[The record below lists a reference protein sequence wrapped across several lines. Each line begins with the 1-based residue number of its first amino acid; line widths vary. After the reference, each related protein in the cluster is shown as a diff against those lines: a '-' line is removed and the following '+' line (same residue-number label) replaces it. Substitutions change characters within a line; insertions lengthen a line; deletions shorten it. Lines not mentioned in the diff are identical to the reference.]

1 MAKNCALILA
11 AGEGKRMKSKKPKAM
26 AQVLFKPMLDWVIDA
41 VEESGINDYCVVVGY
56 RGEDIEVHLDG
67 KCEIAYQTERLG
79 TGHAVMQAVQYLNS
93 TDAENVLILNGDAPF
108 IDSTTIESSL
118 GMHLALG
125 STVTVISAKIP
136 NPVGY
141 GRIVR
146 DGNGRFLK
154 IVEQRDATDE
164 EKLINEVNSGAYWFN
179 KQYLLHALTQIKP
192 ENDAREYYLTD
203 TIEVIMKLGKSANV
217 CMTDNADVILGA
229 NDRFQ
234 LMELNEIARKQI
246 LTNHMVNGVDIPCVD
261 GIIIGADVKIGA
273 ETRILPNTIIRGY
286 SEIGENCE
294 IGPNC
299 LIDDSRIADGV
310 KLRNTE
316 VESST
321 LSNGMD
327 AGPFVHIRPNSNLGP
342 NVHIGNFV
350 EVKNSFIGEGT
361 KLPHL
366 SYIGDSDI
374 GKGVN
379 FGCGS
384 LTVNYDGRNKT
395 RTIVKDGAFI
405 GCNANLISPVTIGE
419 YAYIAA
425 GSTVTDDVEKNALA
439 IARARQVN
447 KMGWVLEKKPY
458 KNMPKE

>member
-1 MAKNCALILA
+1 MAKSCALILA
-11 AGEGKRMKSKKPKAM
+11 AGEGKRMKSTKPKAM

-41 VEESGINDYCVVVGY
+41 VEESGIEDYCVVVGY
-56 RGEDIEVHLDG
+56 KGEDIEVHLDG
-67 KCEIAYQTERLG
+67 KCEIAYQKERLG

-108 IDSTTIESSL
+108 IDADTIESSL

-125 STVTVISAKIP
+125 STATVISAKIA
-136 NPVGY
+136 NPMGY

-146 DGNGRFLK
+146 DETGKFTK
-154 IVEQRDATDE
+154 IVEQRDANDA

-179 KQYLLHALTQIKP
+179 KQYLLHALTQLKSD
-192 ENDAREYYLTD
+192 NDAKEYYLTD
-203 TIEVIMKLGKSANV
+203 TIEIIMNLGKETGV
-217 CMTDNADVILGA
+217 YMTDNSDVILGA

-234 LMELNEIARKQI
+234 LMELNEIARKQV
-246 LTNHMVNGVDIPCVD
+246 LTKHMVNGVDIPCVD

-286 SEIGENCE
+286 TEIGANCE

-299 LIDDSRIADGV
+299 LVDDSRIGDGV

-316 VESST
+316 VENSI
-321 LSNGMD
+321 LLNGMD
-327 AGPFVHIRPNSNLGP
+327 AGPFVHIRPNSQLGE

-350 EVKNSFIGEGT
+350 EVKNSIVGDGT
-361 KLPHL
+361 KFPHL

-384 LTVNYDGRNKT
+384 LTVNYDGKNKT
-395 RTIVKDGAFI
+395 RTTVKDGAFI
-405 GCNANLISPVTIGE
+405 GCNSNLISPVTIGE

-447 KMGWVLEKKPY
+447 KMGWVLAKQPY